1 MEIGNALRS
10 SSVTANVME
19 SLISFGTLI
28 NDGAP
33 KDSCKDLA
41 PLILA
46 LSNLVSLGGPIKTLF
61 SEVISLSSNSTSLY
75 VTTSSSGRFDF
86 LIVWSICNSAFMSRS
101 SEICSVSKCFFIFLL
116 EEGRFDLDS
125 TFLAVFSLTGED
137 VFEICFPFE
146 ECFTTKEYCK

>member
-46 LSNLVSLGGPIKTLF
+46 RSNLVSLGGPIKTLF
-61 SEVISLSSNSTSLY
+61 SEVISLSSNSASLY

-86 LIVWSICNSAFMSRS
+86 LICWSICNSVFTAMS
-101 SEICSVSKCFFIFLL
+101 SEICSVFKCFFTCLVGG
-116 EEGRFDLDS
+116 GRFTLDS
-125 TFLAVFSLTGED
+125 TFLVVFSLIGDD

-146 ECFTTKEYCK
+146 ECFTTKEY